1 MAELIWGDV
10 AVSDLEGIYDYI
22 ARDSHQYAR
31 HQVERITQS
40 TERLRQFPESG
51 RHVPEFP
58 HLPHREVLIDNY
70 RVIYRYAS
78 ERKTV
83 LIITVVHGRRLLTDA
98 QVALPSDT

>member
-1 MAELIWGDV
+1 MAELIWGEG

-31 HQVERITQS
+31 HQVERIYQS
-40 TERLRQFPESG
+40 TESLRQFPESG

-83 LIITVVHGRRLLTDA
+83 LIITVVHGRRLLTEA
-98 QVALPSDT
+98 QVALSSDT